1 MIRLDFSKKL
11 YGSEGEFCLELKE
24 EIGLGERVSLFGKSG
39 SGKST
44 ILKII
49 AGLVRI
55 DRGVVVCGG
64 RTWDNG
70 SYLYPVQKRNVGLVF
85 QDHALFP
92 NLNVLENISYAKNAD
107 SKRVN
112 QLLEM
117 MELEAIATH
126 YPYQL
131 SGGQAQRVALA
142 RALAAQPQIL
152 LLDEPFSALDIAL
165 RDKLLEEIKILHQE
179 FGFTMIF
186 VSHHLDEVFRL
197 SQKVLFLEN
206 GQIVKKEHIAENYY
220 QPKARVLECLEMG
233 ENIKMKILV
242 KNKVVEYVIKSDSL
256 V

>member
-1 MIRLDFSKKL
+1 MIKLDLAKKL
-11 YGSEGEFCLELKE
+11 CGSEGEFCLELKE

-55 DRGVVVCGG
+55 DRGLVACGG
-64 RTWDNG
+64 KTWDNG

-107 SKRVN
+107 SKHVS

-117 MELEAIATH
+117 MELGAIARH
-126 YPYQL
+126 YPHQL

-152 LLDEPFSALDIAL
+152 LLDEPFSALDIVL

-179 FGFTMIF
+179 FGFTMIL
-186 VSHHLDEVFRL
+186 VSHHFDEVVRL
-197 SQKVLFLEN
+197 SQRVLFLQN
-206 GQIVKKEHIAENYY
+206 GKITKTQNITQGCSQSQVQILEYMEVGQKVK
-220 QPKARVLECLEMG
+220 
-233 ENIKMKILV
+233 IKVLV
-242 KNKVVEYVIKSDSL
+242 KNQIVECEIGL
-256 V
+256 